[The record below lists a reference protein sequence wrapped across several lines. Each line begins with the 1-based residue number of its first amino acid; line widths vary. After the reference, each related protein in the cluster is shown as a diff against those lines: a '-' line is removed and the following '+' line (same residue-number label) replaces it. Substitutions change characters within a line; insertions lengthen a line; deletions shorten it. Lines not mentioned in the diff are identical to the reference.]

1 MTSAFTILRATQL
14 EADRAR
20 DECEAG
26 LRADYANH
34 PERLAYYLGL
44 LEQMHER
51 NKKRIAT
58 LAK

>member
-1 MTSAFTILRATQL
+1 VNSTFTILRQTQL
-14 EADRAR
+14 EADQAR

-26 LRADYANH
+26 LRADYANN
-34 PERLAYYLGL
+34 PARLAYYLGL